1 VAQEPQHCETSTN
14 AGVSGKA
21 SPSRV
26 RPKRTILQRFK
37 GTVKMTIVYVE
48 GKKYRLIKP
57 EIPDP
62 DYWVRLVPIK
72 EKETTTDKCTHSFYN
87 VYKGDNVTGQRCSK
101 CSKQEWF

>member
-1 VAQEPQHCETSTN
+1 
-14 AGVSGKA
+14 
-21 SPSRV
+21 
-26 RPKRTILQRFK
+26 
-37 GTVKMTIVYVE
+37 MTIVYVE

-87 VYKGDNVTGQRCSK
+87 VYKGDNMTGQRCSK